1 MITSVERG
9 GHPEDSALPQGVLPP
24 FSILHCGPYDSRAL
38 FTVSVSEEDEEVA
51 CSGSYVVVFTGAEAL
66 ATHEARATM

>member
-1 MITSVERG
+1 MERD

-38 FTVSVSEEDEEVA
+38 FTVYVSEEDEEVA
-51 CSGSYVVVFTGAEAL
+51 CSGSYVVVFTGAEVL
-66 ATHEARATM
+66 TTREARAAM